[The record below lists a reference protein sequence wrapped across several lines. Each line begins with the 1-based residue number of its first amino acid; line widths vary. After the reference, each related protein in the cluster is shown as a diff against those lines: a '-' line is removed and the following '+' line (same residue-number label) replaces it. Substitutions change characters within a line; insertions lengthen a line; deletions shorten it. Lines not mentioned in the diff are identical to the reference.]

1 MFQNIIDV
9 FTAPSAAFSR
19 LLAKPTV
26 LFPLLV
32 LVGGVLVT
40 NFAYYSWVDQAFMI
54 EELIESQEMNAEQ
67 ERAMREFAGGDNA
80 STMLTVTTI
89 SGALVLLLVQLLHA
103 AYYLVVALFAGHQ
116 ISYRHWLSLVC
127 WTGLPRVL
135 AYLASIIA
143 IFMAPDGKVSPYEL
157 NPLALNS
164 LLRVNVENN
173 GLQQLLSNVDVTLFW
188 GLALLVIA
196 FSQWTQRSILTS
208 TVIALAPFAL
218 VFGVWAYFVI

>member
-9 FTAPSAAFSR
+9 FTAPSTAFGR

-32 LVGGVLVT
+32 LVGGVFVT
-40 NFAYYSWVDQAFMI
+40 NFAYYTWVDQAFMI
-54 EELIESQEMNAEQ
+54 EELIESQEMNPEQ

-80 STMLTVTTI
+80 NTMLTVTTI
-89 SGALVLLLVQLLHA
+89 SGALVMLLVQLLHA

-135 AYLASIIA
+135 AYLASIVA
-143 IFMAPDGKVSPYEL
+143 IFMAPDGKISPYEL

-164 LLRVNVENN
+164 LLRVSVENS
-173 GLQQLLSNVDVTLFW
+173 GLQQLLSNLDVTLLW
-188 GLALLVIA
+188 GLGLQVLA
-196 FSQWTQRSILTS
+196 FSQWTKRSLLTS
-208 TVIALAPFAL
+208 AVIALAPFTL
-218 VFGVWAYFVI
+218 IFGIWAYFVI